1 VDRLTKTRIDKIQP
15 DPNREFFVWCTNP
28 RRFGV
33 RVSPTGRKTFVVQ
46 YARHGR
52 TRRFAIGT
60 FGALTVEQARSR
72 AKELLAEIAVGG
84 DPSRER
90 KAGRSAP
97 TVAELCERYLEEHAR
112 VHKRPSSIHGDE
124 HNIKMHIKPALGSY
138 QVQELTRQDIASF
151 HNGMQKTPIG
161 ANRCLSLLAKM
172 LACAQLWGIIE
183 HNPARGIRKYREN
196 RRDRFLSETEF
207 ARLGTTLREMEAE
220 GKEDFYILAA
230 VRLLAYSGLRLGE
243 VLGLE
248 WRDVDL
254 ERGRLR
260 LREAKTGTRVAIIN
274 APMHE
279 VLTNLVARRDAA
291 IARAE
296 AKGKR
301 AREDSP
307 FVIPGRINGRPV
319 IGIHH
324 VWGRIRTR
332 TELTDV
338 KLHDLRHSFA
348 STGAANGLSLVMIGG
363 LLGHRS
369 PQTTSRYIDWADA
382 PLRGASDQVAGRI
395 ASAMAP
401 AQPLPDNVRP
411 MRR

>member
-1 VDRLTKTRIDKIQP
+1 
-15 DPNREFFVWCTNP
+15 
-28 RRFGV
+28 
-33 RVSPTGRKTFVVQ
+33 
-46 YARHGR
+46 
-52 TRRFAIGT
+52 
-60 FGALTVEQARSR
+60 
-72 AKELLAEIAVGG
+72 
-84 DPSRER
+84 
-90 KAGRSAP
+90 
-97 TVAELCERYLEEHAR
+97 
-112 VHKRPSSIHGDE
+112 
-124 HNIKMHIKPALGSY
+124 M
-138 QVQELTRQDIASF
+138 
-151 HNGMQKTPIG
+151 
-161 ANRCLSLLAKM
+161 
-172 LACAQLWGIIE
+172 
-183 HNPARGIRKYREN
+183 
-196 RRDRFLSETEF
+196 ETEG
-207 ARLGTTLREMEAE
+207 R
-220 GKEDFYILAA
+220 EDFYILAA

-274 APMHE
+274 APMDE
-279 VLTNLVARRDAA
+279 VLTNLVARRGAA

-296 AKGKR
+296 TRGKR

-307 FVIPGRINGRPV
+307 FVIPGRTHGHPV
-319 IGIHH
+319 SGIHH

-332 TELTDV
+332 AKLTDV

-401 AQPLPDNVRP
+401 VTALPDNVRP
-411 MRR
+411 LRR